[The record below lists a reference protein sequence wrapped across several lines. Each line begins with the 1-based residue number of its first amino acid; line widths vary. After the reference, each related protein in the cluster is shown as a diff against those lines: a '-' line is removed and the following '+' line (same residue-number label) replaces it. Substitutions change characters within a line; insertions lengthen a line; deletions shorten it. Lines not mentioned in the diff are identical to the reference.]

1 MKKCIPLN
9 CYSFYTFL
17 YLLILENK
25 LNTPSKEAKQRLERE
40 TKNRETKTF
49 QIKNL
54 SNLIKN
60 KGYWDLG
67 SSSSNR
73 IFRTSAGDES
83 GAGGSEQHV
92 WCPHEM
98 WLSNG

>member
-54 SNLIKN
+54 SNMI
-60 KGYWDLG
+60 
-67 SSSSNR
+67 SSPKKDKSISTNLRSDCHR
-73 IFRTSAGDES
+73 IVFFG
-83 GAGGSEQHV
+83 
-92 WCPHEM
+92 
-98 WLSNG
+98 